1 MSISKDVE
9 AATGREHYIMECV
22 ADALFLAIRNFHKRM
37 VVKNIAEVDAA
48 GRYITIPLACRGQ
61 TMPSRTLYGCNIYT
75 NGVGITLFVHY
86 QRLWKASNRGWA
98 EARYPAFL
106 L

>member
-1 MSISKDVE
+1 
-9 AATGREHYIMECV
+9 
-22 ADALFLAIRNFHKRM
+22 M
-37 VVKNIAEVDAA
+37 VVKNIAEVDAT
-48 GRYITIPLACRGQ
+48 GRYIAIPLACRGH

-86 QRLWKASNRGWA
+86 QRLWKASNRGRA